1 MKLDSKSLL
10 NKKRAKKTARILVIV
25 LLVSLVFGGPA
36 WLYLKL
42 ARGDFNEK
50 ILSFAL
56 QKANERLEG
65 KVEIEE
71 IIGNPLDWVSIT
83 GFRVLDP
90 EGNKVIEIAEA
101 VVSYELFKDGE
112 FSPRLEI
119 KINDSWVKAEKQGE
133 KWNLSRLRKK
143 RPSTG
148 EPSSYPPVFGKVE
161 ISSVEVLV
169 QTAPEKIYNIT
180 VPKAAGSFNTKDN
193 SVGFEINDISALV
206 SPPEVPISRAA
217 FSGRAFNTGAGWDV
231 RIHNGNLESQG
242 SSLQI
247 EQGRYFTGTSEIEAQ
262 ISELDLAPETLQA
275 AWQGTPL
282 KKAITGSAN
291 ISGDIRNIG
300 FQAEILSSTGSLAA
314 GGTYTRENNVLDMK
328 GEMND
333 FTLQDFIDRDVP
345 LSKLFGKF
353 DLRYKAKAG
362 DSPRRLYANL
372 ALDSFVYPQIKS
384 FPVTVDMELSGES
397 YQGSLVSRSKGRD
410 FSSYVSGK
418 ITRPYPF
425 DLQTMINEVDP
436 SAFVDGRPQA
446 SLAGELQL
454 RGSGTSAE
462 NFRGEG
468 SLRLRESTISKVEIN
483 DVRMVYSIAN
493 GRFRAESLRALTDMA
508 DVVGNG
514 WIEPFDKNLPYSFKA
529 NVKVTDPAMVAELTG
544 SKLSF
549 EEADIDAQ
557 INGDRH
563 SWKASGE
570 GRASGIKGPGL
581 EANKALIKAELSGK
595 GADRIEGKADLD
607 MTAFYIPRAETG
619 EIKWPPMNVMATAQ
633 IKPSPLKEPDI
644 KFNIDTESNDPNY
657 GLASQGRLDMGRNS
671 RFELSF
677 EKLDLTVIGQNWGL
691 SSPARVLSRPGGISF
706 EGLQLEKDK
715 ASLGGFGKIEENNT
729 DLTVVVNQLDVAPW
743 AEKLDPENTIEGT
756 LSGSVS
762 LSGKMSEPQIN
773 GSFGI
778 TGVRLQDTRLDSAE
792 GFLKYDEEKMIFS
805 LRGRSELAG
814 EIRLWGN
821 MAAAFGLSP
830 AKFSIYKERPFDM
843 QVDAMDLS
851 VNVLDY
857 FLPWLTDLSGKASLF
872 AHVKGTPAEPEWNG
886 KTRLT
891 NVSCKVPEWG
901 LSLAGL
907 SGSADIKENMVRI
920 PELTVFSGDG
930 RARLS
935 GGFRIDNYSVSDLD
949 LKLKADNFKAMNT
962 PDINATVDAKLNL
975 RGDLDYPRF
984 GGKVKFTELTYRPPL
999 ILAYQ
1004 GTSWESPDSTIRLK
1018 GEESQVTGSSPL
1030 LDRGDLDIKV
1040 EITDQ
1045 ARLRNSE
1052 LNVRF
1057 GGELRV
1063 RKPPGGFFLL
1073 FGDLETKDG
1082 WLLFQGKPFR
1092 IERGVFTFPAIPV
1105 IDPSLDILASYRAP
1119 DYTTYIKVTGT
1130 LSEPSLEIY
1139 SDPPLDPAD
1148 VLSVILFGRPMDD
1161 LARGEQESLAQ
1172 TGGQLAASY
1181 AAANLASSLG
1191 MALNLDTI
1199 VVETGKTAE
1208 ESGVGIGK
1216 YVNEKLYLYYFQQF
1230 GEEAAEE
1237 FRIRYELNKN
1247 FSIEATKDT
1256 AGQGGVD
1263 LYYTYTY

>member
-1 MKLDSKSLL
+1 MKINWKSLF
-10 NKKRAKKTARILVIV
+10 NKKRARKTARILVIV

-36 WLYLKL
+36 WLYMKL
-42 ARGDFNEK
+42 AAGDFNER

-56 QKANERLEG
+56 EKANQRLEG
-65 KVEIEE
+65 KLEIEE
-71 IIGNPLDWVSIT
+71 LMGNPFDWVSIT
-83 GFRVLDP
+83 DIRVLDA
-90 EGNKVIEIAEA
+90 EGNKVIEISEA

-112 FSPRLEI
+112 VSPRLEI
-119 KINDSWVKAEKQGE
+119 KVEDSWVKAEKQGE

-148 EPSSYPPVFGKVE
+148 GPASYPPIFGKVD
-161 ISSVEVLV
+161 ISSLEVTV
-169 QTAPEKIYNIT
+169 RTAPEKIYNIT
-180 VPKAAGSFNTKDN
+180 VPQAAGSFNTKDN
-193 SVGFEINDISALV
+193 SVGFEIEDFSALV
-206 SPPEVPISRAA
+206 TPPEVPVTKAA
-217 FSGRAFNTGAGWDV
+217 VSGRAFNTGAGWDV
-231 RIHNGNLESQG
+231 RIHGGNLESQG
-242 SSLQI
+242 SYLRI
-247 EQGRYFTGTSEIEAQ
+247 GQGRYFTGTSEIEAR
-262 ISELDLAPETLQA
+262 IPELNLTPETLRA
-275 AWQGTPL
+275 AWQKNPL
-282 KKAITGSAN
+282 KKAIKGSAD

-314 GGTYTRENNVLDMK
+314 GGTYGREDNVLDMEGQMK
-328 GEMND
+328 N

-353 DLRYKAKAG
+353 DLRYQIMDG
-362 DSPRRLYANL
+362 DNPRRLYANL
-372 ALDSFVYPQIKS
+372 ALDSFAYPRIKP

-397 YQGSLVSRSKGRD
+397 YQGSVVSRSEGRD
-410 FSSYVSGK
+410 FNSYVSGK

-425 DLQTMINEVDP
+425 DLQAMINDLDP
-436 SAFVDGRPQA
+436 AAFVDGQPQA

-454 RGSGTSAE
+454 RASGTSTE
-462 NFRGEG
+462 SFRGEG
-468 SLRLRESTISKVEIN
+468 SLRLKKSTISKVEIN
-483 DVRMVYSIAN
+483 DARLVYSIAK
-493 GRFRAESLRALTDMA
+493 GRFRAESLRALTDVA
-508 DVVGNG
+508 DVEGTG
-514 WIEPFDKNLPYSFKA
+514 WIRPFDKNLPYSFEAKA
-529 NVKVTDPAMVAELTG
+529 GLNDPALAGELTG
-544 SKLSF
+544 GKLSVKD
-549 EEADIDAQ
+549 ADLDAK

-563 SWKASGE
+563 HWKAAGE
-570 GRASGIKGPGL
+570 ARVTEIKAPGL
-581 EANKALIKAELSGK
+581 EAKSALIKTDISGK
-595 GADRIEGKADLD
+595 GVRSIEGNADLD

-633 IKPSPLKEPDI
+633 IRPSPLKEPDVSF
-644 KFNIDTESNDPNY
+644 KVDTESNDPNY
-657 GLASQGRLDMGRNS
+657 GVVSQGSFDMGRKS
-671 RFELSF
+671 RFELAL
-677 EKLDLTVIGQNWGL
+677 EKLDLTVIGQTWTL
-691 SSPARVLSRPGGISF
+691 SSPARVLSQPSGISF
-706 EGLQLEKDK
+706 EGVQLEKDK
-715 ASLGGFGKIEENNT
+715 ATLGAFGHIKENNS
-729 DLTVVVNQLDVAPW
+729 DLTLVVNQFDTGPW
-743 AEKLDPENTIEGT
+743 TEKLVPEKNIQGI

-762 LSGKMSEPQIN
+762 VSGKMSGPAIN
-773 GSFGI
+773 GNFGI
-778 TGVRLQDTRLDSAE
+778 TGPRLADTRLDSAE
-792 GFLKYDEEKMIFS
+792 GFLKYSEEKMNFS

-821 MAAAFGLSP
+821 MSAAVGLSP
-830 AKFSIYKERPFDM
+830 AKFSIYKDRPFDV
-843 QVDAMDLS
+843 QVDALDLS
-851 VNVLDY
+851 VGVLDY
-857 FLPWLTDLSGKASLF
+857 FIPWLTDLSGKASLD
-872 AHVKGTPAEPEWNG
+872 AHVRGTPAEPEWNG

-907 SGSADIKENMVRI
+907 NGSADIKENMVRI
-920 PELTVFSGDG
+920 PEITVFSGDG

-949 LKLKADNFKAMNT
+949 LALRADNFKAMNT
-962 PDINATVDAKLNL
+962 PDINASVDAKLNL

-1004 GTSWESPDSTIRLK
+1004 GTSWESPDPTIRLK

-1030 LDRGDLDIKV
+1030 LDRGDLDIKI

-1105 IDPSLDILASYRAP
+1105 IDPSLDILASYRVP
-1119 DYTTYIKVTGT
+1119 DYTTYIKITGS
-1130 LSEPSLEIY
+1130 LSGPSLEIY

-1148 VLSVILFGRPMDD
+1148 VLSVILFGRPMSE
-1161 LARGEQESLAQ
+1161 LARGEQETLAQ

-1191 MALNLDTI
+1191 MALDLDTI

-1237 FRIRYELNKN
+1237 FRIRYEINKN

-1256 AGQGGVD
+1256 TGQGGVD